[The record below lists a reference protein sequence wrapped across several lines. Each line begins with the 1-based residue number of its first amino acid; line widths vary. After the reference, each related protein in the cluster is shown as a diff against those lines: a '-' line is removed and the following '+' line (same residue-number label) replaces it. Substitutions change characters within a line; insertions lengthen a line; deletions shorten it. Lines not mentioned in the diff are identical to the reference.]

1 MGDPEVMHFW
11 GVELTVGKP
20 LKLSLTQTELHVTGV
35 VMVKGGAQAVVSAST
50 GSLPK
55 GVVFG
60 AVGSQQPSALLDINF
75 FPDDESV
82 TLSLDS
88 KDKNAVVSLTG
99 TIAVYR
105 EGDAGDEEEEED
117 EDEDEEGKTYPPVD
131 AQALEAE
138 MDAETAA
145 VKALK
150 AASTKEAGA
159 AKHPASK
166 KGAASSVFVPQDED
180 EDEEDGEDEDDD
192 EDGDGDDDDDDD
204 DDAYD
209 DDELEA
215 LLEGDDDEGE
225 DEEEEEESKPAAAS
239 SKRSRVESEKPKAAA
254 AATDAAAPA
263 AKKAKAVA
271 AAAAAAAPAAASA
284 PAAKKAPGAA
294 DAKPTP
300 QAKPAAS
307 APAPASSPM
316 AESDFKALPGSD
328 GKVFFRDVVPGSG
341 ALARA
346 GAKISVGYVG
356 SLKSGKVFDK
366 SNSFNFKL
374 GAGEVIKGWDVG
386 FAGMRVGGKRD
397 LVIHADYAYGARG
410 APPSIPANA
419 TLKFSVT
426 LNRA

>member
-1 MGDPEVMHFW
+1 MHFW

-50 GSLPK
+50 GGLPK

-75 FPDDESV
+75 FPDDEYV

-105 EGDAGDEEEEED
+105 DGDAGEQEEGEEEEE
-117 EDEDEEGKTYPPVD
+117 EEEEEGKTYPPVD

-138 MDAETAA
+138 MDAEIAA

-150 AASTKEAGA
+150 AATKAEAA
-159 AKHPASK
+159 TNPASK
-166 KGAASSVFVPQDED
+166 KAAAPAVFMPKDED
-180 EDEEDGEDEDDD
+180 EDEEDGEEDD
-192 EDGDGDDDDDDD
+192 EDEDAEGDDDDDDD
-204 DDAYD
+204 DDEYD

-225 DEEEEEESKPAAAS
+225 EEEDESAAAAAAASKPAAAS
-239 SKRSRVESEKPKAAA
+239 SKRARVESEKSKAAA
-254 AATDAAAPA
+254 AAPDAAAPDAAAPA
-263 AKKAKAVA
+263 AKKPKAAAVA
-271 AAAAAAAPAAASA
+271 KSAAVA
-284 PAAKKAPGAA
+284 
-294 DAKPTP
+294 AKPTP
-300 QAKPAAS
+300 QAKPAAAS
-307 APAPASSPM
+307 APAAPAASPL
-316 AESDFKALPGSD
+316 AASDFAALPGSG
-328 GKVFFRDVVPGSG
+328 GKVFFRDVVTGTG

-346 GAKISVGYVG
+346 GAKVSVGYVG
-356 SLKSGKVFDK
+356 SLKSGQVFDK

-374 GAGEVIKGWDVG
+374 GTGEVIKGWDLGV
-386 FAGMRVGGKRD
+386 AGMKVGGKRD